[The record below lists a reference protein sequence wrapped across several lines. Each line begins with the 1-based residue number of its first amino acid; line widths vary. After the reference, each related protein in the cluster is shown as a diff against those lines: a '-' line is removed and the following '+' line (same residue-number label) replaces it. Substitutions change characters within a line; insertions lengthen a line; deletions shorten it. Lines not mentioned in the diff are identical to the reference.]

1 MIDTQVLEWLAS
13 QMRGKRRINQR
24 VAALV
29 ATLIGVA
36 ALPLAQLPGMLD
48 MGML

>member
-1 MIDTQVLEWLAS
+1 VLEWLAS
-13 QMRGKRRINQR
+13 QMRGKRRTNHR
-24 VAALV
+24 LAALV